1 MHTELRATYA
11 YLCLSW
17 DAPDHLVGTN
27 KYESV
32 SRYDDV
38 CTLLYKNNIT
48 KMIIVKDLDY
58 HYHQCS
64 TITKLN

>member
-1 MHTELRATYA
+1 MHTELHATYA

-32 SRYDDV
+32 SRYDD
-38 CTLLYKNNIT
+38 LYIILYKNKIA
-48 KMIIVKDLDY
+48 KMIIVKDLD